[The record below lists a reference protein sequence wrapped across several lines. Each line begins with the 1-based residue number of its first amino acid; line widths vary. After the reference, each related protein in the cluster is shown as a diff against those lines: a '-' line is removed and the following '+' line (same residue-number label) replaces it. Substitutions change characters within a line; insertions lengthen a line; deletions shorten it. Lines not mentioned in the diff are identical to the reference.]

1 MILPC
6 LSRLLSRLPSVRNI
20 FLPLRKNN
28 ERILTKFAGGKQHHE
43 QVKLFWAKLEQEH
56 GSRIQEK
63 NQRTFCARFRIRES
77 RANCCGKLL

>member
-20 FLPLRKNN
+20 FLLLRKNN

-63 NQRTFCARFRIRES
+63 IRVDINRFCRDV
-77 RANCCGKLL
+77 KQLLTPSE